1 MQEIHSALQ
10 SLNKRM
16 TRAAV
21 LGPLFFLSKDRKIRL
36 ARWLRGREQCQKL
49 SKADCVIVSYGKSG
63 RTWLRVMLSRVYQ
76 IKYGLARRHLIG
88 FDNFYRMNR
97 AIPKIFF
104 THDNYVK
111 DYSGNVANKKDYY
124 DKNVI
129 LLVRNPADVAVSQY
143 FQWKH
148 RMRAEKKELN
158 KYPSHGAD
166 ISMIDFVMDED
177 AGLPKVVEFM
187 NLWADEMD
195 KLKSAL
201 IVRYE
206 DLRAET
212 ETVLSK
218 VLDFMGTP
226 TPSDE
231 VKEAVTYA
239 SVENMRQLE
248 AKRVFWFAGGRM
260 RAKDR
265 NDPNSFKVRRA
276 KVGGY
281 RDYFEADEIARIERY
296 IREHLSPKY
305 GYAEAALPPR
315 TATA

>member
-1 MQEIHSALQ
+1 
-10 SLNKRM
+10 
-16 TRAAV
+16 
-21 LGPLFFLSKDRKIRL
+21 
-36 ARWLRGREQCQKL
+36 
-49 SKADCVIVSYGKSG
+49 
-63 RTWLRVMLSRVYQ
+63 
-76 IKYGLARRHLIG
+76 
-88 FDNFYRMNR
+88 
-97 AIPKIFF
+97 
-104 THDNYVK
+104 
-111 DYSGNVANKKDYY
+111 
-124 DKNVI
+124 
-129 LLVRNPADVAVSQY
+129 
-143 FQWKH
+143 
-148 RMRAEKKELN
+148 
-158 KYPSHGAD
+158 
-166 ISMIDFVMDED
+166 MIDFVMDED